1 MVYCIVFSFCYV
13 AFILYSNAVFCS
25 PTPFPELY
33 RASINWQEI
42 MSVSQT
48 PQSLAFKRITPEPE
62 ALYLNTTLSQICAQS
77 WHPDIK
83 NPEPSKPTQAPHYPH
98 RRTAPTQEQLTT
110 NAKIPRPLNRKPWT
124 SKPNTQKPWPPK
136 PQTLTPWMPNPKS
149 PDRPRAGA
157 IMTTGPQ
164 LVSGFRV

>member
-1 MVYCIVFSFCYV
+1 MFFVLLCC
-13 AFILYSNAVFCS
+13 FILYSNAVFCS

-48 PQSLAFKRITPEPE
+48 PQSLAFNALPLNLKPYTLIPPWAKFVLNPGTLTSKTLNPQSPHKPHITH
-62 ALYLNTTLSQICAQS
+62 TDAQ
-77 WHPDIK
+77 HQPK
-83 NPEPSKPTQAPHYPH
+83 NNWQ
-98 RRTAPTQEQLTT
+98 QMQ
-110 NAKIPRPLNRKPWT
+110 KIPRPLNRKPWT
-124 SKPNTQKPWPPK
+124 SKPNTKKPWPPK

-149 PDRPRAGA
+149 PHRPRAGA

-164 LVSGFRV
+164 LVSGCRV